1 MPDATGR
8 RVSNGPGRP
17 RLLVN
22 ATELLRQPGTRR
34 SIESS
39 VDLVTIGAEDPRLS
53 GDVDIAVE
61 LVSTLNDIEVAG
73 TLCVAWADHCARCLR
88 PVAAALVIEVDE
100 RYAEPSSDPGKP
112 DDPEA
117 FPIANGQLDLAAM
130 VREEVLLAV
139 PDAPL
144 CREDCPGLCPICGTD
159 LVTSSC
165 ACDPVVRDDRWSVL
179 DQLRDDS

>member
-22 ATELLRQPGTRR
+22 ATELLRQPGTQR

-39 VDLVTIGAEDPRLS
+39 IDLVTIGAEDPRLS
-53 GDVDIAVE
+53 GDVDIVVE
-61 LVSTLNDIEVAG
+61 LVSTLNDIEVVG

-88 PVAAALVIEVDE
+88 PVATTLVIEVDE
-100 RYAEPSSDPGKP
+100 RYAEPSSDPGRP

-139 PDAPL
+139 PDAPPVS
-144 CREDCPGLCPICGTD
+144 RGLPRVVPD
-159 LVTSSC
+159 LWHRS
-165 ACDPVVRDDRWSVL
+165 RH
-179 DQLRDDS
+179 QLVCMRSGRA